1 MCPIPRDTAKAGAP
15 NNVNTKN
22 ASSTCFS
29 CKRLNDSTFQIVEDD
44 KWDEIPIIYA
54 KIYDTVLVLIDTGC
68 GGAAKDDTAALT
80 SLRKFLETYPVPDNN
95 GTALNP
101 GSEKGYLVICSHCHF
116 DHIGGIAQFLD
127 TPKCTL
133 WASSYGRAFVE
144 GDGVLPMHSLCQY
157 FGMKTPEYK
166 VTVWAED
173 GQNVIYGPDNT
184 DLGLVIYHTPG
195 HTPDELAIWDSRE
208 RVLFVGD
215 TMYEW
220 SHIVWPL
227 EGNLLLYSQT
237 MGKLKNLVRSWNNE
251 IRSTNDDG
259 EQLLGDVDLFLYHV
273 SEGIVEENPQG
284 TFRDEQLVS
293 YNREDGK
300 INFIGPKKLFEAFR
314 SDETAM
320 DAIRKRHS

>member
-1 MCPIPRDTAKAGAP
+1 MCPIPRDTAIAGVP
-15 NNVNTKN
+15 SNVNIKD

-44 KWDEIPIIYA
+44 KWDEIPIIYV
-54 KIYDTVLVLIDTGC
+54 KLYDTVLVLIDTGC

-95 GTALNP
+95 DTALNP

-127 TPKCTL
+127 TPKCAL
-133 WASSYGRAFVE
+133 WASSYDRAFVE

-157 FGMKTPEYK
+157 FGLNTPKYK

-173 GQNVIYGPDNT
+173 GQNVTYGPDNT
-184 DLGLVIYHTPG
+184 DLALIIYHTPG
-195 HTPDELAIWDSRE
+195 HTPDELAVWDPRE

-237 MGKLKNLVRSWNNE
+237 MGKLKDLVRSWNHE
-251 IRSTNDDG
+251 IRSTNDADG
-259 EQLLGDVDLFLYHV
+259 EQLLDDVDLFLYHV
-273 SEGIVEENPQG
+273 AEGIVEENPQG

-314 SDETAM
+314 SYAPPTP
-320 DAIRKRHS
+320 